1 MFVYFSDIAIYIFW
15 CYNKDTRK
23 TKAHQKTTPAD
34 PGRKDNIMAT
44 FKAIPGASGSIHDI
58 GVRWASD
65 TICVN
70 PDVRREI
77 GENHMG
83 NYTDNLC
90 SYDGPLYQGSDGK
103 LYIVEWYYGG
113 NEPVPACW
121 MPVER
126 TQG

>member
-1 MFVYFSDIAIYIFW
+1 MLNFTKIE
-15 CYNKDTRK
+15 NK
-23 TKAHQKTTPAD
+23 
-34 PGRKDNIMAT
+34 
-44 FKAIPGASGSIHDI
+44 SGTLEEL

-70 PDVRREI
+70 SDVRREI

-83 NYTDNLC
+83 NYTDDLC
-90 SYDGPLYQGSDGK
+90 SYDGPLYQGSDGR
-103 LYIVEWYYGG
+103 LYIVEWWYGG
-113 NEPVPACW
+113 AEPIPACW